1 VEIVFLIHLTLRR
14 KKVFLKYL
22 KNLDHKTLS
31 KMPIGVFDSG
41 IGGLTV
47 ARSLFEQLPSENI
60 IYLGDTA
67 RVPYGTK
74 SKETIILYSIECL
87 KFLLKKKVKLVVVAC
102 NTSSAFALSFLQ
114 KITKVPVI
122 GVIIPGAET
131 SVTVTKNNKIGV
143 IGTPATIRSDAYK
156 NQILKKNNKAKVF
169 SKSCTLFVQ
178 LAEDGW
184 TDNKIALLVA
194 QEYLT
199 EFKKSGIDTL
209 ILGCTHY
216 PILKNTIKK
225 VLGKNIK
232 LVDSGEEA
240 AKKVKDILIKDNI
253 LNKDK
258 KHGKHYF
265 YATDFPLKFQ
275 EISERFLGKKIRN
288 VKKVQ
293 LS

>member
-1 VEIVFLIHLTLRR
+1 
-14 KKVFLKYL
+14 
-22 KNLDHKTLS
+22 
-31 KMPIGVFDSG
+31 MPIGVFDSG

-47 ARSLFEQLPSENI
+47 ARSLFEQLPNENI

-122 GVIIPGAET
+122 GVIIPGAEASA
-131 SVTVTKNNKIGV
+131 SVTVNRKVGV

-156 NQILKKNNKAKVF
+156 NQILKKDKKIKVY
-169 SKSCTLFVQ
+169 SRSCSLFVQ

-184 TDNKIALLVA
+184 TDNKIAQLA
-194 QEYLT
+194 AEEYLND
-199 EFKKSGIDTL
+199 FKDLGIDTL

-225 VLGKNIK
+225 VLGKKIT
-232 LVDSGEEA
+232 LVDSGEET
-240 AKKVKDILIKDNI
+240 AKKVKDILIKEGI
-253 LNKDK
+253 LN
-258 KHGKHYF
+258 HGKRSGKHEF
-265 YATDFPLKFQ
+265 YATDFPLKFK
-275 EISERFLGKKIRN
+275 EISERFLGKEIRN
-288 VKKVQ
+288 VKKVK

>member
-1 VEIVFLIHLTLRR
+1 
-14 KKVFLKYL
+14 
-22 KNLDHKTLS
+22 
-31 KMPIGVFDSG
+31 MPIGVFDSG

-87 KFLLKKKVKLVVVAC
+87 KFLLSKKVKLVVVAC

-156 NQILKKNNKAKVF
+156 NQILKKNSKAKVY

-216 PILKNTIKK
+216 PILKGTIKK
-225 VLGKNIK
+225 VLGGKIK
-232 LVDSGEEA
+232 LVDSGEET
-240 AKKVKDILIKDNI
+240 AKKVRDILIKEDI

>member
-1 VEIVFLIHLTLRR
+1 
-14 KKVFLKYL
+14 
-22 KNLDHKTLS
+22 
-31 KMPIGVFDSG
+31 MPIGVFDSG

-74 SKETIILYSIECL
+74 SRETIILYSIECL

-102 NTSSAFALSFLQ
+102 NTSSAFALTFLQ

-122 GVIIPGAET
+122 GVIIPGAEA
-131 SVTVTKNNKIGV
+131 SVNVTKNKKIGV
-143 IGTPATIRSDAYK
+143 IGTPATISSNAYK
-156 NQILKKNNKAKVF
+156 NRIVAKDKKIKVF
-169 SKSCTLFVQ
+169 SKSCSLFVQ

-184 TDNKIALLVA
+184 TDNKIAELVA
-194 QEYLT
+194 KEYL
-199 EFKKSGIDTL
+199 ESFKASGIDTL

-232 LVDSGEEA
+232 LVDSGEET
-240 AKKVKDILIKDNI
+240 AKKVKDILVKENL
-253 LNKDK
+253 LNGSSAP
-258 KHGKHYF
+258 GKHSF
-265 YATDFPLKFQ
+265 YATDFPLKFR
-275 EISERFLGKKIRN
+275 EISERFLGKKIRG

-293 LS
+293 LG